1 MFDVIIATLFY
12 TLPYMLNEG
21 KQVIGVCTFMQQS
34 CSTGL
39 FQSIEQVFCFKFSL
53 YRGLVW
59 TFNIPVQER
68 NVT

>member
-1 MFDVIIATLFY
+1 MFDVIIATLFC
-12 TLPYMLNEG
+12 MLNEE
-21 KQVIGVCTFMQQS
+21 KQVIGVCSFMQQS

-53 YRGLVW
+53 YRGFSVD
-59 TFNIPVQER
+59 IQQER